1 MWLVDTHTQKFF
13 AGDFLT
19 SFGAE
24 TTSTFLRIEA
34 AGALRRGELCVY
46 LWDMGLEE
54 LSGSRCSM
62 SVLEHNLKETSYGWV
77 ANSTSLSGSCSIHGT
92 MDKEKEVVEGK
103 MFEIVSNPNIDA

>member
-24 TTSTFLRIEA
+24 TTSRFLRIEA
-34 AGALRRGELCVY
+34 AGVLRRGELCVY

-54 LSGSRCSM
+54 CDFLSGSRCS
-62 SVLEHNLKETSYGWV
+62 NLKETSYG
-77 ANSTSLSGSCSIHGT
+77 
-92 MDKEKEVVEGK
+92 
-103 MFEIVSNPNIDA
+103 